1 MKGRIVQINVSPG
14 GVPKTPVAS
23 AHVGVLGLEG
33 DAHRDTE
40 HHGGPERAVC
50 VYAMEAIR
58 ALEAEG
64 HPIVA
69 GAIGE
74 NVTVEGLDWSAVVP
88 GTHMLLGGL
97 VVLQVTS
104 YTSPCSNISA
114 AFRDGNYARVS
125 QKRSPGWSRVY
136 ARVVRPGS
144 IRQGDPVRLL
154 TDVEAAGVL
163 ARART

>member
-64 HPIVA
+64 HP
-69 GAIGE
+69 
-74 NVTVEGLDWSAVVP
+74 
-88 GTHMLLGGL
+88 
-97 VVLQVTS
+97 
-104 YTSPCSNISA
+104 
-114 AFRDGNYARVS
+114 
-125 QKRSPGWSRVY
+125 
-136 ARVVRPGS
+136 
-144 IRQGDPVRLL
+144 
-154 TDVEAAGVL
+154 
-163 ARART
+163 RT

>member
-1 MKGRIVQINVSPG
+1 VKGRIVQINVSPG
-14 GVPKTPVAS
+14 GVPKTPVAT

-40 HHGGPERAVC
+40 NHGGPERAVC

-88 GTHMLLGGL
+88 GTHLLLG
-97 VVLQVTS
+97 
-104 YTSPCSNISA
+104 
-114 AFRDGNYARVS
+114 
-125 QKRSPGWSRVY
+125 VY